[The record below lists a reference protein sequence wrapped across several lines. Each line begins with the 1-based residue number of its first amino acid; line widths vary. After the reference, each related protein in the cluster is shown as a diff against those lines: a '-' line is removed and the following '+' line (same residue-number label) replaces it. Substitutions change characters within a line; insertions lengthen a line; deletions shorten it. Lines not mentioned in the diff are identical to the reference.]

1 MGLDKL
7 KNVDWKGKLGTG
19 LKVTAHVAEFLADV
33 PGAGIIKAAASIGA
47 ELLDPPVSLEEI
59 KELQEELRG
68 LQQDNSRKVELA
80 KSQLSQQ
87 IKELQKKYDNPS
99 PEVRKDIKNIKAEL
113 WGAMTEIQKDNNA
126 CLSQLS
132 DMTQLIKQVFG
143 MVTQLNYK
151 VSLKI
156 I

>member
-1 MGLDKL
+1 M
-7 KNVDWKGKLGTG
+7 
-19 LKVTAHVAEFLADV
+19 
-33 PGAGIIKAAASIGA
+33 
-47 ELLDPPVSLEEI
+47 
-59 KELQEELRG
+59 
-68 LQQDNSRKVELA
+68 
-80 KSQLSQQ
+80 SQQ

-113 WGAMTEIQKDNNA
+113 WEAMTEIQKDNNA

>member
-1 MGLDKL
+1 M
-7 KNVDWKGKLGTG
+7 
-19 LKVTAHVAEFLADV
+19 
-33 PGAGIIKAAASIGA
+33 
-47 ELLDPPVSLEEI
+47 
-59 KELQEELRG
+59 
-68 LQQDNSRKVELA
+68 
-80 KSQLSQQ
+80 SQQ